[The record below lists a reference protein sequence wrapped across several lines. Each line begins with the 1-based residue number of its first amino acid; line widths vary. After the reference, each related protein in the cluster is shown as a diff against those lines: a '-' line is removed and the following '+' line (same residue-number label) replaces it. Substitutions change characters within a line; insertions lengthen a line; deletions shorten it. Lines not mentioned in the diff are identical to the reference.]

1 MKHLLTWTKKLIVYN
16 LRGKIL
22 NYLKIIR
29 GEVARNTL
37 LINNGVI
44 KYLSLFEG
52 SVKAVRENL
61 VDPPGRKPQED
72 LLIISQWYKNMNEK
86 DKAKVEQ
93 IIRRSV
99 RMAVFGF
106 LGVLDGISAIEEG
119 DKGTLKLYYER
130 REESLLI
137 NDQHKAP
144 LHELL

>member
-1 MKHLLTWTKKLIVYN
+1 MNAESFVDA
-16 LRGKIL
+16 
-22 NYLKIIR
+22 IR
-29 GEVARNTL
+29 AVVL
-37 LINNGVI
+37 
-44 KYLSLFEG
+44 EG